1 MQSVFIAAVVVLF
14 AFNLTVTVQ
23 VFRADFLAAKQK
35 IAQGLVIWLVP
46 IFGAIAISMFLKSNR
61 ETAPAD
67 SRHAPDKND
76 YPAANLP
83 PYGPSDP

>member
-1 MQSVFIAAVVVLF
+1 MQALVIAAVVALF
-14 AFNLTVTVQ
+14 TFNLIVTVQ
-23 VFRADFLAAKQK
+23 VFRADFLAGKQK

-61 ETAPAD
+61 EAAPAD
-67 SRHAPDKND
+67 SRHVPDKND

-83 PYGPSDP
+83 PHGPSDP